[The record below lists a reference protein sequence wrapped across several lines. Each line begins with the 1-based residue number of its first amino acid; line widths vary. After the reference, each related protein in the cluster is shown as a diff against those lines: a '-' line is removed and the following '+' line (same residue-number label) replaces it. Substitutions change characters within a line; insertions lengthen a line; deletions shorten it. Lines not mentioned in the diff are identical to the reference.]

1 MHFTPMPVKSADD
14 IHHICLHN
22 TIDFFLPR
30 FCLKKIR
37 GITITCVYSKITVQS
52 VACYRSGDEVVVW
65 YLHRNAI
72 PGASILYLNGG
83 KGKKEVGKCFFP
95 SSVLLLTEW
104 SSRLFR
110 SSELLLSL
118 RSCATKQRKMLSVEA
133 EGEDQRRTTDR
144 LSQSNLGNPETC
156 LELQN
161 EFEEQYPVCSVCS
174 RREGK
179 RKGKV
184 VPVPKPCY
192 PTTEQRKRRP
202 VWKKTV
208 LKNTDFAGIKE

>member
-1 MHFTPMPVKSADD
+1 MYFTPMPVKSADD
-14 IHHICLHN
+14 IYHICLHN

-52 VACYRSGDEVVVW
+52 VACYRSGDEVVAW
-65 YLHRNAI
+65 YLHRYAI

-83 KGKKEVGKCFFP
+83 KGKKEVGKWFFP
-95 SSVLLLTEW
+95 LTVLLLTER

-110 SSELLLSL
+110 SSELLLSSW
-118 RSCATKQRKMLSVEA
+118 SCATKQRKMLSVEA
-133 EGEDQRRTTDR
+133 EREGQGRTTDR
-144 LSQSNLGNPETC
+144 WSHSNLGDPETC

-161 EFEEQYPVCSVCS
+161 EFEEQYPVCSACS

-184 VPVPKPCY
+184 VPMPKPCC
-192 PTTEQRKRRP
+192 PTTEQRKMRQSEKRQY
-202 VWKKTV
+202 WKILILLV
-208 LKNTDFAGIKE
+208 

>member
-83 KGKKEVGKCFFP
+83 KGKKEVGKWFFP

-110 SSELLLSL
+110 SSELLLSSW
-118 RSCATKQRKMLSVEA
+118 SCATKQSKKCCLLRQKEETKEGPQTDEINQIWGTPKHAWSSKMSLENNTQCVQCAPGGRGKGKAKWS
-133 EGEDQRRTTDR
+133 
-144 LSQSNLGNPETC
+144 LCSNLAIQ
-156 LELQN
+156 LQN
-161 EFEEQYPVCSVCS
+161 E
-174 RREGK
+174 GK
-179 RKGKV
+179 GDQS
-184 VPVPKPCY
+184 
-192 PTTEQRKRRP
+192 EKRQF
-202 VWKKTV
+202 WKILISLV
-208 LKNTDFAGIKE
+208 